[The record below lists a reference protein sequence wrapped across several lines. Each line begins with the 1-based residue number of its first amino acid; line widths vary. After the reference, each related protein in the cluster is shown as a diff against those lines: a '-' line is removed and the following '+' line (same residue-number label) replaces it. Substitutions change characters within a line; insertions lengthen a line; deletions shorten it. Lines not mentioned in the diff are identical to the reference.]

1 MILTE
6 NITKLFSGFR
16 QLRIMI
22 VGDVMIDSYL
32 FGSVDRISSEAP
44 VPIVAV
50 RDRSDRL
57 GGAANVAL
65 NICAM
70 GAEPILCS
78 VIGNTSKADSFM
90 QLLDENNMSAKGI
103 LRSNE
108 RHTTVKYRI
117 IGNNVQMIRVD
128 EEHTHDLS
136 LEEENLF
143 LETIHSVLNQN
154 TIDAIILQDYNKGVL
169 TENVI
174 QTVISIANDKNIP
187 VAVDPKKKNFFA
199 YKNATLFK
207 PNLKEL
213 KEGLEIKSP
222 LNTLEEIKQAV
233 KLLQQKLNTEF
244 VFATLS
250 EKGVYLLH
258 RLSNET
264 FEDIHF
270 QAHLRSIADVSGAGD
285 TVISLAAL
293 CLAQNADI
301 ESIAAL
307 SNLAGGLVCEE
318 IGVVPIK
325 KEKLEKEAINLIQ
338 E

>member
-1 MILTE
+1 MIPTE
-6 NITKLFSGFR
+6 NITKLFSKFE

-32 FGSVDRISSEAP
+32 FGSVDRISPEAP
-44 VPIVAV
+44 VPVV
-50 RDRSDRL
+50 SVKNRSERL

-65 NICAM
+65 NIRAM

-78 VIGNTSKADSFM
+78 VIGNTAKADLFM
-90 QLLDENNMSAKGI
+90 QLLDENKMSTKGI

-117 IGNNVQMIRVD
+117 IGNNVQMLRVD

-136 LEEENLF
+136 KEEENLF
-143 LETIHSVLNQN
+143 LETIHSIMNEEPIN
-154 TIDAIILQDYNKGVL
+154 AIILQDYNKGVL

-174 QTVISIANDKNIP
+174 QTIISTANKKNIP
-187 VAVDPKKKNFFA
+187 VSVDPKKKNFFA

-213 KEGLEIKSP
+213 KEGLEIKSD
-222 LNTLEEIKQAV
+222 LSSIDEIKQAV
-233 KLLQQKLNTEF
+233 ALLQEKLKTEF
-244 VFATLS
+244 VFTTLS
-250 EKGVYLLH
+250 EKGVYLRH
-258 RLSNET
+258 RLSNND
-264 FEDIHF
+264 FEEVHF
-270 QAHLRSIADVSGAGD
+270 PAHLRTIADVSGAGD
-285 TVISLAAL
+285 TVISIAAL
-293 CLAQNADI
+293 CLAQNLDI

-325 KEKLEKEAINLIQ
+325 KEKLEKEAIRII
-338 E
+338 